1 MWPKLYGISANIIMK
16 QANRAELHSKPW
28 WPIEYTFISFYMVS
42 QLFTKEHTKTDLHE
56 KSLKQKEFVMKHIN
70 FILIFFNSYIFMQQ
84 THGNGD

>member
-1 MWPKLYGISANIIMK
+1 MK

-56 KSLKQKEFVMKHIN
+56 KSLKQKEFVMKHSN